1 MALSFCTLLSLH
13 YFISEAK
20 YELYFMTTVLA
31 IQIFLSVKSMSKCS
45 SNYNL
50 SPTAASVL
58 VICSYPSYDPPSPN
72 LILSPSSLLIPVDH
86 ILQVPSLSGLMED
99 WDKERYHQE
108 NREQR
113 KGKLICLVLT
123 TSLL

>member
-1 MALSFCTLLSLH
+1 MLLSIH

-58 VICSYPSYDPPSPN
+58 VLCSYLSGDPPSQPHPFSFFSAN
-72 LILSPSSLLIPVDH
+72 PGGPYPSSSLLVWPHV
-86 ILQVPSLSGLMED
+86 GLG
-99 WDKERYHQE
+99 
-108 NREQR
+108 QR
-113 KGKLICLVLT
+113 KISPGE
-123 TSLL
+123 